1 MDSQNTPVHIRLWHR
16 AFWQMALANL
26 SLSMSVYMLFP
37 ILPGW
42 LEDDRHLSAWQ
53 TGCSLAVFAVGLF
66 LLGPLCSFLVQ
77 HYRRNKVCLLA
88 VALLAGCLGVM
99 GYVAGGRWPY
109 ASFGVVLL
117 LRLVQGAA
125 FGLAQMVLAS
135 TLVVDTSE
143 SYLRTEA
150 NHSMAWFGRMALAL
164 GPLAGLAAHVYLR
177 MSVSDTLWVAV
188 GCAAVAFVL
197 IRTVNFP
204 FRVPADHVP
213 LFSTD
218 RFWLGSG
225 LPLFVNLLLV
235 SVAVGI
241 VVVQAATTV
250 EFFLGVLLGYLLA
263 LLAGRYVFRDA
274 ELRSEAVS
282 GLVLLV
288 AAILLLMVRPT
299 SSAGFAAAA
308 LTGLSVGLTGSRFLL
323 LFIKLS
329 RHCQRGT
336 SQSTY
341 MLSWESGLALGAG
354 VGCALPASCS
364 LSALWIALT
373 LAVLSLALYNSYTCR
388 WFERHKNR

>member
-1 MDSQNTPVHIRLWHR
+1 
-16 AFWQMALANL
+16 MALANL
-26 SLSMSVYMLFP
+26 LICMSVYMLFP
-37 ILPGW
+37 ILPAW
-42 LEDDRHLSAWQ
+42 LESERHFSALE
-53 TGCSLAVFAVGLF
+53 TACSMAVFAVGLF
-66 LLGPLCSFLVQ
+66 LPGPLCSFLVQ

-88 VALLAGCLGVM
+88 VAVLAGCLGAI
-99 GYVAGGRWPY
+99 GYVASDRWPY
-109 ASFGVVLL
+109 ASFGIVLL
-117 LRLVQGAA
+117 LRLVQGTA

-150 NHSMAWFGRMALAL
+150 NHSMAWFGRLALAV
-164 GPLAGLAAHVYLR
+164 GPLAGLLAQTYMGL
-177 MSVSDTLWVAV
+177 SVADTLLVAV
-188 GCAAVAFVL
+188 GCAVLAFIL

-225 LPLFVNLLLV
+225 LPLFANLLLV
-235 SVAVGI
+235 SMAVGI

-250 EFFLGVLLGYLLA
+250 EFFPGMLFGYLLA

-282 GLVLLV
+282 GLVLLI
-288 AAILLLMVRPT
+288 AAVLLLMVRPT
-299 SSAGFAAAA
+299 PSAGFAAAT
-308 LTGLSVGLTGSRFLL
+308 LTGLGIGLTGSRFLL
-323 LFIKLS
+323 QFIKLS

-354 VGCALPASCS
+354 VGCALPASRS
-364 LSALWIALT
+364 LLALWMALT
-373 LAVLSLALYNSYTCR
+373 LAVLSLALYNIYTCR